1 MSRLRKFALIL
12 FGLAVTVTAGA
23 IACGT
28 TSSTATIFIT
38 GIVIRA
44 ETLTAGRGCG
54 TAAGQVFQIAA
65 VVYQDNVDPSTS
77 QTTRTFVAANTYD
90 CFTDVTF
97 VNLPLGYNANA
108 NFNLNLYLFDASA
121 ANALNVPINGTNVPL
136 AQLSTSDP
144 ATASAA
150 DQALLA
156 GNPTWTTT
164 CTATQS
170 DEVQVLA
177 SCNPIAPGTTG
188 VVAGNPPAAATIQL
202 STSEFAMANGSSAV
216 CTTNAAT
223 PDEDASADTNDEPDA
238 DASAQPIAFDAVRI
252 RARVGSSIVSTVDLA
267 CGTAYVLSP
276 ATPAP
281 ADFTLDV
288 GLMLAGVAVA
298 QTTCSATATPGG
310 TSMATCTPI
319 P

>member
-1 MSRLRKFALIL
+1 M
-12 FGLAVTVTAGA
+12 
-23 IACGT
+23 ACGT
-28 TSSTATIFIT
+28 TDSTTTISIT

-65 VVYQDNVDPSTS
+65 VVYQNNVDPTTS

-97 VNLPLGYNANA
+97 VNLPLGSNANA
-108 NFNLNLYLFDASA
+108 TFNLNLYLFNASA
-121 ANALNVPINGTNVPL
+121 ANALDATL
-136 AQLSTSDP
+136 APMSTSDP
-144 ATASAA
+144 AMVAAA

-177 SCNPIAPGTTG
+177 SCNLMAPGTTG
-188 VVAGNPPAAATIQL
+188 IEAGNPPAAATIQL

-216 CTTNAAT
+216 CTAT
-223 PDEDASADTNDEPDA
+223 APNEDDGADAGDDSDA
-238 DASAQPIAFDAVRI
+238 DASAQPIAFDTVRV
-252 RARVGSSIVSTVDLA
+252 RARVGTSIVSTTDLA
-267 CGTAYVLSP
+267 CGTTYVLSP

-288 GLMLAGVAVA
+288 GLMLAGVPVA
-298 QTTCSATATPGG
+298 QTTCSATATPGA
-310 TSMATCTPI
+310 TSPATCAPI